1 MSLATWPATV
11 GNLQGSDTV
20 GVRPKDDHDGGC
32 IDRLNQF
39 DSDQVGVNVTVS
51 GLPPLAHED
60 DPARA
65 ARAALTVQAALG
77 KLGALVARR
86 ERDGG
91 AR

>member
-1 MSLATWPATV
+1 M
-11 GNLQGSDTV
+11 
-20 GVRPKDDHDGGC
+20 RPKDDHDGGC

-39 DSDQVGVNVTVS
+39 DMIRSELMWRYF

-91 AR
+91 GAR